1 MAKYFGISGK
11 RLGSVGNETYD
22 IVNRQNIVKSK
33 VIDPKYS
40 NTKRQVSQRAK
51 FLDCFN
57 MVKTI
62 GSSYMEKAFNNRKRK
77 ESVYN
82 VFMKNNVGQALMI
95 SPKDNEDPN
104 MIGFGDFLISKGN
117 LQNLDFSLA
126 DNKCGIGFITTE
138 ASITTVG
145 KLSEVLRSYYNFLQE
160 GDYINFYNFACTNLK
175 YSNDTDD
182 PISITDNIDLIKTYK
197 NFKIDS
203 VSNETLA
210 SKGFVVLEEENNLKI
225 LTLKKPDVDN
235 AILDGCA
242 KNFDGTS
249 VSFFFVARQL
259 EFRVVTSDS
268 IQFGNTDYDSICSG
282 LATEGSKNR
291 CYEEWKAQA
300 SAVIVN
306 DEAI

>member
-33 VIDPKYS
+33 VIDPRYS

-57 MVKTI
+57 MVKTV
-62 GSSYMEKAFNNRKRK
+62 GSVYMEKAFNNRKRK

-82 VFMKNNVGQALMI
+82 VFMKNNVGQSLMI

-104 MIGFGDFLISKGN
+104 MIGFGEFLISKGN
-117 LQNLDFSLA
+117 LQNLDYTSL
-126 DNKCGIGFITTE
+126 DNNCGIYFITADTN
-138 ASITTVG
+138 ITTVG
-145 KLSEVLRSYYNFLQE
+145 ALSVILRTYYNFLQE
-160 GDYINFYNFACTNLK
+160 GDYINFYNFACSNLN
-175 YSNDTDD
+175 YSNDAAD
-182 PISITDNIDLIKTYK
+182 PISITDNIDLVKTYK

-203 VSNETLA
+203 ASNETLA
-210 SKGFVVLEEENNLKI
+210 SKGFIVIEEENNARL
-225 LTLKKPDVDN
+225 LTLKKPGDN
-235 AILDGCA
+235 NVILDGCT
-242 KNFDGTS
+242 KNFNGTS
-249 VSFFFVARQL
+249 VSYFFVARQL
-259 EFRVVTSDS
+259 PERIITSDS
-268 IQFGNTDYDSICSG
+268 IQFGNNDYNSICSG
-282 LATEGSKNR
+282 LKSEASMNR

-300 SAVIVN
+300 SALIVN

>member
-22 IVNRQNIVKSK
+22 IVNRQNIVKTK

-57 MVKTI
+57 MVKTV
-62 GSSYMEKAFNNRKRK
+62 GSNYMEKAFNNRKRK

-104 MIGFGDFLISKGN
+104 MIGFGDFLVAKGN
-117 LQNLDFSLA
+117 LQNLDYTEA

-138 ASITTVG
+138 TAITTVG
-145 KLSEVLRSYYNFLQE
+145 KLSSVLRTYYNFLKE
-160 GDYINFYNFACTNLK
+160 GDYINFYNFTCLNLN
-175 YSNDTDD
+175 YSNDAND
-182 PISITDNIDLIKTYK
+182 PITITDNIDLMKTYK

-203 VSNETLA
+203 TSQETLA
-210 SKGFVVLEEENNLKI
+210 DKGFIVLEEENNLKL
-225 LTLKKPDVDN
+225 LTLRKPGNEAV
-235 AILDGCA
+235 ILDGCT
-242 KNFDGTS
+242 KNFNGTS
-249 VSFFFVARQL
+249 VSYFFVARQL
-259 EFRVVTSDS
+259 PERIITSDS
-268 IQFGNTDYDSICSG
+268 IQFGNNDYNSICEG
-282 LATEGSKNR
+282 LATEGSKDR

-300 SAVIVN
+300 SAVIV
-306 DEAI
+306 DDDSI

>member
-22 IVNRQNIVKSK
+22 IVNRQNIVKTK

-62 GSSYMEKAFNNRKRK
+62 GSVYMEKAFNNRKRK

-117 LQNLDFSLA
+117 LQNLDYGEV
-126 DNKCGIGFITTE
+126 DNKCGIKFESAETNIN
-138 ASITTVG
+138 TVG
-145 KLSEVLRSYYNFLQE
+145 KLSTILRTYYNFILE
-160 GDYINFYNFACTNLK
+160 GDYINFYNFACDNLT
-175 YSNDTDD
+175 YSKEESD
-182 PISITDNIDLIKTYK
+182 PIAINNNIVLFKTYK

-203 VSNETLA
+203 ASTETLA
-210 SKGFVVLEEENNLKI
+210 DKGFVVLEEENDVRI
-225 LTLKKPDVDN
+225 LTLNKPGQAA
-235 AILDGCA
+235 AILDGCT
-242 KNFDGTS
+242 KNFVGTS
-249 VSFFFVARQL
+249 VSYFFIARQL
-259 EFRVVTSDS
+259 PERIITSDS
-268 IQFGNTDYDSICSG
+268 IQFANTNYDSICAG
-282 LATEGSKNR
+282 LKTEASKNR
-291 CYEEWKAQA
+291 CYEEWNAQV

>member
-22 IVNRQNIVKSK
+22 IVNRQNIVKTK

-57 MVKTI
+57 MVKTV
-62 GSSYMEKAFNNRKRK
+62 GSNYMEKAFNNRKRK

-104 MIGFGDFLISKGN
+104 MIGFGDFLVSKGN
-117 LQNLDFSLA
+117 LQNLDYVEI
-126 DNKCGIGFITTE
+126 DNKCGIDFITTE
-138 ASITTVG
+138 TGITTVG
-145 KLSEVLRSYYNFLQE
+145 KLSSILRAYYNFLQE
-160 GDYINFYNFACTNLK
+160 GDYINFYNFTCNNLK
-175 YSNDTDD
+175 YSNDAND
-182 PISITDNIDLIKTYK
+182 PISITDSIDLIKTYK

-203 VSNETLA
+203 TSQETLT
-210 SKGFVVLEEENNLKI
+210 SKGFVVLEEEENNKI
-225 LTLKKPDVDN
+225 LTLASPTDPT
-235 AILDGCA
+235 AILNGCT
-242 KNFDGTS
+242 KNFNGTS
-249 VSFFFVARQL
+249 VSYFFIARQL
-259 EFRVVTSDS
+259 PERIIASDS
-268 IQFGNTDYDSICSG
+268 IQFGNNDYNSICDG

-300 SAVIVN
+300 PAVIV
-306 DEAI
+306 DDDSI